1 MYIKELLGMN
11 YSKISNIWSKAFGLT
26 VAACCLASCSL
37 DEYNPGGATVESLFN
52 TPEGIES
59 ATNGTYTY
67 NRKLYGKEEGYALLE
82 MGSDL
87 WTSAARSGVSGSNG
101 VYPQPPLMTYQGL
114 ISDNVWV
121 KSNLWQ
127 PCYAGINL
135 ANTALKNMP
144 EAGLDPAKAP
154 ILEAELRF
162 MRAWYYWHL
171 VESFGDIPFT
181 LEPTESIITVATR
194 TPADQVYEQIFS
206 DLEFAVS
213 NAPLTNSDYG
223 RITKAVAEAFSARV
237 YLTRG
242 RYEEAL
248 AFANNVINNY
258 SFGLMPNYTDLW
270 AMDNEKNQEIVWGLN
285 YSTNLEFN
293 DGSNVGHSMYLME
306 YDTQAGMIRDVAN
319 GFPNVRYMPTKF
331 LLNLFEEQKDT
342 RYNASFKTTWFS
354 NEPDAANRPAGMA
367 IGDTAIFCSKYAI
380 ANEDRA
386 GKNYRIYDVND
397 VYNADGIPIDRFHYI
412 SLKKFDDPTRS
423 SANETESARD
433 VAIIRLPEMYLI
445 AAEAEMNLGNNNAA
459 AGFVNTI
466 RERAA
471 VNKQNAQEMDV
482 QPAAITLDFILDE
495 RAREFA
501 GEQLRWFDLKRSG
514 KLLERVQLHNPDA
527 KSFIK
532 DFHLLRP
539 IPQSE
544 LDAVTNK
551 DEFKQ
556 NPGY

>member
-1 MYIKELLGMN
+1 MN
-11 YSKISNIWSKAFGLT
+11 NHQILT
-26 VAACCLASCSL
+26 WRNKVFYALSFSLFFVSCSL
-37 DEYNPGGATVESLFN
+37 DEYNPGGATVESLLN
-52 TPEGIES
+52 TPEGIEA

-67 NRKLYGKEEGYALLE
+67 NQKLYGKEQGYALLE
-82 MGSDL
+82 MGTDI
-87 WTSAARSGVSGSNG
+87 WTGGANSGNSGTNG
-101 VYPQPPLMTYQGL
+101 IYPQPTLMNYQGL

-135 ANTALKNMP
+135 VNTALKNIGTAGV
-144 EAGLDPAKAP
+144 EATKAP

-181 LEPTESIITVATR
+181 LEPTESIVTIANR
-194 TPADQVYEQIFS
+194 TPVDQVYEQIFS
-206 DLEFAVS
+206 DLQYAVD
-213 NAPLTNSDYG
+213 NAPSSNTDYG
-223 RITKAVAEAFSARV
+223 KITKPIAEAFSARV

-248 AFANNVINNY
+248 TYAQHVMNNY
-258 SFGLMPNYTDLW
+258 GYSLMPNYADLW
-270 AMDNEKNQEIVWGLN
+270 KMDNEKNGEIIWGLN

-306 YDTQAGMIRDVAN
+306 YDTQPGMLRDVAN

-331 LLNLFEEQKDT
+331 LLNLFDETKDA
-342 RYNASFKTTWFS
+342 RFNSSFKTTWFC
-354 NEPDAANRPAGMA
+354 NETDAAKRPEGMTL
-367 IGDTAIFCSKYAI
+367 GDTAIFCSKYAI
-380 ANEDRA
+380 NSEARA
-386 GKNYRIYDVND
+386 GKIYKIYDIND
-397 VYNADGIPIDRFHYI
+397 VYRPDGTPADRFHYI
-412 SLKKFDDPTRS
+412 SLKKFEDPTRA
-423 SANETESARD
+423 SAAETESARD
-433 VAIIRLPEMYLI
+433 VFLIRLPEMYFI
-445 AAEAEMNLGNNNAA
+445 AAEAEMQRGNNSAA
-459 AGFVNTI
+459 AGYINTI

-471 VNKQNAQEMDV
+471 INSANRQEMDI
-482 QPAAITLDFILDE
+482 AASMITLDFILDE

-501 GEQLRWFDLKRSG
+501 GEQLRWFDLKRTN

-532 DFHLLRP
+532 DFHMIRP

-551 DEFKQ
+551 DTFKQ

>member
-1 MYIKELLGMN
+1 MNNQQISTWRNKLLC
-11 YSKISNIWSKAFGLT
+11 AFSFSL
-26 VAACCLASCSL
+26 VFASCSL

-52 TPEGIES
+52 TPEGIEA

-67 NRKLYGKEEGYALLE
+67 NQKLYGKEQGYALLE
-82 MGSDL
+82 MGTDI
-87 WTSAARSGVSGSNG
+87 WTGGANSGNSGTNG
-101 VYPQPPLMTYQGL
+101 VYPQPPLMNYQGL

-135 ANTALKNMP
+135 VNTALKNIGTAGV
-144 EAGLDPAKAP
+144 EATKVP

-181 LEPTESIITVATR
+181 LEPTESIITIAKR

-206 DLEFAVS
+206 DLQYAVDH
-213 NAPLTNSDYG
+213 APLTNTDYG
-223 RITKAVAEAFSARV
+223 KITKPIAEAFSARV

-248 AFANNVINNY
+248 TYAQHVINDY
-258 SFGLMPNYTDLW
+258 GYGLMPNYADLW
-270 AMDNEKNQEIVWGLN
+270 NMENEKNQEIIWGLN

-306 YDTQAGMIRDVAN
+306 YDTQPGMLRDVAN
-319 GFPNVRYMPTKF
+319 GYPNVRYMPTKF
-331 LLNLFEEQKDT
+331 LLNLFDERKDA
-342 RYNASFKTTWFS
+342 RYNSSFKTTWFC
-354 NEPDAANRPAGMA
+354 NETDAAKRPAGMTL
-367 IGDTAIFCSKYAI
+367 GDTAIFCSKYVISNA
-380 ANEDRA
+380 ARA
-386 GKNYRIYDVND
+386 GKVYKIYDIND
-397 VYNADGIPIDRFHYI
+397 VYRPDGTPADRFHYI
-412 SLKKFDDPTRS
+412 SLKKFDDPTRA
-423 SANETESARD
+423 SAAETESARD
-433 VAIIRLPEMYLI
+433 VSLIRLPEMYFV
-445 AAEAEMNLGNNNAA
+445 AAEAEMQLGNTETA
-459 AGFVNTI
+459 AGYINTI

-471 VNKQNAQEMDV
+471 VNKTNPQEMDV
-482 QPAAITLDFILDE
+482 APSIITLDFILDE

-501 GEQLRWFDLKRSG
+501 GEQLRWFDLKRTN
-514 KLLERVQLHNPDA
+514 KLVERVQLHNPDA

-532 DFHLLRP
+532 DFHMIRP

>member
-1 MYIKELLGMN
+1 MNNHQISTWRNKLL
-11 YSKISNIWSKAFGLT
+11 YALSFSLVF
-26 VAACCLASCSL
+26 ASCSL

-52 TPEGIES
+52 TPEGIE
-59 ATNGTYTY
+59 AAANGTYTY
-67 NRKLYGKEEGYALLE
+67 NQKLYGKEQGYALLE
-82 MGSDL
+82 MGTDI
-87 WTSAARSGVSGSNG
+87 WTGGANSGNSGTNG
-101 VYPQPPLMTYQGL
+101 VYPQPPLMNYQGL

-135 ANTALKNMP
+135 VNTALKNIGTAGV
-144 EAGLDPAKAP
+144 EASKAP

-181 LEPTESIITVATR
+181 LEPTESIITIAKR

-206 DLEFAVS
+206 DLQYAVD
-213 NAPLTNSDYG
+213 NAPLTNTDYG
-223 RITKAVAEAFSARV
+223 KITKPIAEAFSARV

-248 AFANNVINNY
+248 TYAQHVMNDY
-258 SFGLMPNYTDLW
+258 GYGLMPNYADLW
-270 AMDNEKNQEIVWGLN
+270 KMENEKNQEIIWGLN

-306 YDTQAGMIRDVAN
+306 YDTQPGMLRDVSN
-319 GFPNVRYMPTKF
+319 GYPNVRYMPTKF
-331 LLNLFEEQKDT
+331 LLNLFDEQKDA
-342 RYNASFKTTWFS
+342 RYNSSFKTTWFC
-354 NEPDAANRPAGMA
+354 NETDAAKRPAGMA
-367 IGDTAIFCSKYAI
+367 LGDTAIFCSKYVISGVA
-380 ANEDRA
+380 RA
-386 GKNYRIYDVND
+386 GKVYKIYDIND
-397 VYNADGIPIDRFHYI
+397 VYRPDGTPVDRFHYI
-412 SLKKFDDPTRS
+412 SLKKFDDPTRA
-423 SANETESARD
+423 SAAETESARD
-433 VAIIRLPEMYLI
+433 VSLIRLPEMYFI
-445 AAEAEMNLGNNNAA
+445 AAEAEMQLGNTGAA
-459 AGFVNTI
+459 VGYINTI

-471 VNKQNAQEMDV
+471 INKTNPQEMDV
-482 QPAAITLDFILDE
+482 VPSSITLDFILDE

-501 GEQLRWFDLKRSG
+501 GEQLRWFDLKRTN
-514 KLLERVQLHNPDA
+514 KLVERVQLHNPDA

-532 DFHLLRP
+532 DFHMIRP

>member
-1 MYIKELLGMN
+1 MNNHQISTWRSKLL
-11 YSKISNIWSKAFGLT
+11 YALSFSLFF
-26 VAACCLASCSL
+26 ASCSL

-52 TPEGIES
+52 TPEGIE
-59 ATNGTYTY
+59 AAANGTYTY
-67 NRKLYGKEEGYALLE
+67 NQKLYGKEQGYALLE
-82 MGSDL
+82 MGTDI
-87 WTSAARSGVSGSNG
+87 WTGGANSGNSGTNG
-101 VYPQPPLMTYQGL
+101 VYPQPPLMNYQGL

-135 ANTALKNMP
+135 VNTALKNIGT
-144 EAGLDPAKAP
+144 AGVDASKAP

-181 LEPTESIITVATR
+181 LEPTESIITIAKR

-206 DLEFAVS
+206 DLQYAVD
-213 NAPLTNSDYG
+213 NAPLTNTDYG
-223 RITKAVAEAFSARV
+223 KITKPIAEAFSARV

-248 AFANNVINNY
+248 TYAQHVMNDY
-258 SFGLMPNYTDLW
+258 GYGLMPNYADLW
-270 AMDNEKNQEIVWGLN
+270 KMENEKNQEIIWGLN

-306 YDTQAGMIRDVAN
+306 YDTQPGMLRDVSN
-319 GFPNVRYMPTKF
+319 GYPNVRYMPTKF
-331 LLNLFEEQKDT
+331 LLNLFDEQKDA
-342 RYNASFKTTWFS
+342 RYNSSFKTTWFC
-354 NEPDAANRPAGMA
+354 NETDAAKRPAGMA
-367 IGDTAIFCSKYAI
+367 LGDTAIFCSKYVISGVA
-380 ANEDRA
+380 RA
-386 GKNYRIYDVND
+386 GKVYKIYDIND
-397 VYNADGIPIDRFHYI
+397 VYRPDGTPVDRFHYI
-412 SLKKFDDPTRS
+412 SLKKFDDPTRA
-423 SANETESARD
+423 SAAETESARD
-433 VAIIRLPEMYLI
+433 VSLIRLPEMYFI
-445 AAEAEMNLGNNNAA
+445 AAEAEMQLGNTGAA
-459 AGFVNTI
+459 VGYINTI

-471 VNKQNAQEMDV
+471 INKTNPQEMDV
-482 QPAAITLDFILDE
+482 VPSSITLDFILDE

-501 GEQLRWFDLKRSG
+501 GEQLRWFDLKRTN
-514 KLLERVQLHNPDA
+514 KLVERVQLHNPDA

-532 DFHLLRP
+532 DFHMIRP

>member
-1 MYIKELLGMN
+1 MNNHQILTWRSKVFYTLSFSLL
-11 YSKISNIWSKAFGLT
+11 SF
-26 VAACCLASCSL
+26 ASCSL
-37 DEYNPGGATVESLFN
+37 DEYNPGGATVESLLN
-52 TPEGIES
+52 TPEGIEA

-67 NRKLYGKEEGYALLE
+67 NQKLYGKEQGYALLE
-82 MGSDL
+82 MGTDI
-87 WTSAARSGVSGSNG
+87 WTGGANSGNSGTNG
-101 VYPQPPLMTYQGL
+101 IYPQPTLMNYQGL

-135 ANTALKNMP
+135 VNTALKNIGTAGV
-144 EAGLDPAKAP
+144 EAAKAP

-181 LEPTESIITVATR
+181 LEPTESIVTIANR
-194 TPADQVYEQIFS
+194 TPVDQVYEQIFS
-206 DLEFAVS
+206 DLQYAVD
-213 NAPLTNSDYG
+213 NAPSNNTDYG
-223 RITKAVAEAFSARV
+223 KITKPIAEAFSARV

-248 AFANNVINNY
+248 TYAQHVMNNY
-258 SFGLMPNYTDLW
+258 GYSLMPNYADLW
-270 AMDNEKNQEIVWGLN
+270 KMDNEKNGEIIWGLN

-306 YDTQAGMIRDVAN
+306 YDTQPGMLRDVAN

-331 LLNLFEEQKDT
+331 LLNLFDETKDV
-342 RYNASFKTTWFS
+342 RFNSSFKTTWFC
-354 NEPDAANRPAGMA
+354 NETDAAKRPEGMA
-367 IGDTAIFCSKYAI
+367 LGDTAIFCSKYAI
-380 ANEDRA
+380 SSEART
-386 GKNYRIYDVND
+386 GKVYKIYDIND
-397 VYNADGIPIDRFHYI
+397 VYRPDGTPADRFHYI
-412 SLKKFDDPTRS
+412 SLKKFEDPTRA
-423 SANETESARD
+423 SAAETESARD
-433 VAIIRLPEMYLI
+433 VFLIRLPEMYFI
-445 AAEAEMNLGNNNAA
+445 AAEAEMQRGNNTAA
-459 AGFVNTI
+459 AGYINTI

-471 VNKQNAQEMDV
+471 INSANRQEMDITASMV
-482 QPAAITLDFILDE
+482 TLDFILDE

-501 GEQLRWFDLKRSG
+501 GEQLRWFDLKRTN

-532 DFHLLRP
+532 DFHMIRP

-551 DEFKQ
+551 DTFKQ

>member
-1 MYIKELLGMN
+1 MNNHQISTWRNKLL
-11 YSKISNIWSKAFGLT
+11 YALSFSLVF
-26 VAACCLASCSL
+26 ASCSL

-52 TPEGIES
+52 TPEGIE
-59 ATNGTYTY
+59 AAANGTYTY
-67 NRKLYGKEEGYALLE
+67 NQKLYGKEQGYALLE
-82 MGSDL
+82 MGTDI
-87 WTSAARSGVSGSNG
+87 WTGGANSGNSGTNG
-101 VYPQPPLMTYQGL
+101 VYPQPPLMNYQGL

-135 ANTALKNMP
+135 VNTALKNIGT
-144 EAGLDPAKAP
+144 AGVDASKAP

-181 LEPTESIITVATR
+181 LEPTESIITIAKR

-206 DLEFAVS
+206 DLQYAVD
-213 NAPLTNSDYG
+213 NAPLTNTDYG
-223 RITKAVAEAFSARV
+223 KITKPIAEAFSARV

-248 AFANNVINNY
+248 TYAQHVMNDY
-258 SFGLMPNYTDLW
+258 GYGLMPNYADLW
-270 AMDNEKNQEIVWGLN
+270 KMENEKNQEIIWGLN

-306 YDTQAGMIRDVAN
+306 YDTQPGMLRDVSN
-319 GFPNVRYMPTKF
+319 GYPNVRYMPTKF
-331 LLNLFEEQKDT
+331 LLNLFDEQKDA
-342 RYNASFKTTWFS
+342 RYNSSFKTTWFC
-354 NEPDAANRPAGMA
+354 NETDAAKRPAGMA
-367 IGDTAIFCSKYAI
+367 LGDTAIFCSKYVISGA
-380 ANEDRA
+380 ARA
-386 GKNYRIYDVND
+386 GKVYKIYDIND
-397 VYNADGIPIDRFHYI
+397 VYRPDGTPVDRFHYI
-412 SLKKFDDPTRS
+412 SLKKFDDPTRA
-423 SANETESARD
+423 SAAETESARD
-433 VAIIRLPEMYLI
+433 VSIIRLPEMYFI
-445 AAEAEMNLGNNNAA
+445 AAEAEMQLGNTGAA
-459 AGFVNTI
+459 VGYINTI

-471 VNKQNAQEMDV
+471 INKTNPQEMDV
-482 QPAAITLDFILDE
+482 VPSSITLDFILDE

-501 GEQLRWFDLKRSG
+501 GEQLRWFDLKRTN
-514 KLLERVQLHNPDA
+514 KLVERVQLHNPDA

-532 DFHLLRP
+532 DFHMIRP

>member
-1 MYIKELLGMN
+1 MN
-11 YSKISNIWSKAFGLT
+11 NHQILTWRSKAFYTLSFS
-26 VAACCLASCSL
+26 LLFASCSL
-37 DEYNPGGATVESLFN
+37 DEYNPGGATVESLLN
-52 TPEGIES
+52 TPEGIEA

-67 NRKLYGKEEGYALLE
+67 NQKLYGKEQGYALLE
-82 MGSDL
+82 MGTDS
-87 WTSAARSGVSGSNG
+87 WTGGANSGNSGTNG
-101 VYPQPPLMTYQGL
+101 IYPQPPLMNYQGL

-135 ANTALKNMP
+135 VNTALKNIGTAGV
-144 EAGLDPAKAP
+144 EAAKAP

-181 LEPTESIITVATR
+181 LEPTESIVTIANR
-194 TPADQVYEQIFS
+194 TPVDQVYEQIFS
-206 DLEFAVS
+206 DLQYAVD
-213 NAPLTNSDYG
+213 NAPLSNTDYG
-223 RITKAVAEAFSARV
+223 KITKPIAEAFSARV

-248 AFANNVINNY
+248 TYAQHVMNNY
-258 SFGLMPNYTDLW
+258 GYSLMPNYADLW
-270 AMDNEKNQEIVWGLN
+270 KMDNEKNGEIIWGLN

-306 YDTQAGMIRDVAN
+306 YDTQPGMLRDVAN

-331 LLNLFEEQKDT
+331 LLNLFDETKDA
-342 RYNASFKTTWFS
+342 RFNSSFKTTWLC
-354 NEPDAANRPAGMA
+354 NETDAAKRPEGMA
-367 IGDTAIFCSKYAI
+367 LGDTAIFCSKYVIGNDA
-380 ANEDRA
+380 RA
-386 GKNYRIYDVND
+386 GKVYKIYDIND
-397 VYNADGIPIDRFHYI
+397 VYRPDGTPADRFHYI
-412 SLKKFDDPTRS
+412 SLKKFEDPTRA
-423 SANETESARD
+423 SAAETESARD
-433 VAIIRLPEMYLI
+433 VFLIRLPEMYFI
-445 AAEAEMNLGNNNAA
+445 AAEAEMQRGDNTAA
-459 AGFVNTI
+459 AEYINTI

-471 VNKQNAQEMDV
+471 INSANRQEMDITASMV
-482 QPAAITLDFILDE
+482 TLDFILDE

-501 GEQLRWFDLKRSG
+501 GEQLRWFDLKRTN

-532 DFHLLRP
+532 DFHMIRP

-551 DEFKQ
+551 DTFKQ

>member
-1 MYIKELLGMN
+1 MNNHQISTWRNKLL
-11 YSKISNIWSKAFGLT
+11 YALSFSLVF
-26 VAACCLASCSL
+26 ASCSL

-52 TPEGIES
+52 TPEGIE
-59 ATNGTYTY
+59 AAANGTYTY
-67 NRKLYGKEEGYALLE
+67 NQKLYGKEQGYALLE
-82 MGSDL
+82 MGTDI
-87 WTSAARSGVSGSNG
+87 WTGGANSGNSGTNG
-101 VYPQPPLMTYQGL
+101 VYPQPPLMNYQGL

-135 ANTALKNMP
+135 VNTALKNIGTAGV
-144 EAGLDPAKAP
+144 EAGKAP

-181 LEPTESIITVATR
+181 LEPTESIITIAKR

-206 DLEFAVS
+206 DLQYAVD
-213 NAPLTNSDYG
+213 NAPLTNTDYG
-223 RITKAVAEAFSARV
+223 KITKPIAEAFSARV

-248 AFANNVINNY
+248 TYAQHVMNDY
-258 SFGLMPNYTDLW
+258 GYGLMPNYADLW
-270 AMDNEKNQEIVWGLN
+270 KMENEKNQEIIWGLN

-306 YDTQAGMIRDVAN
+306 YDTQPGMLRDVSN
-319 GFPNVRYMPTKF
+319 GYPNVRYMPTKF
-331 LLNLFEEQKDT
+331 LLNLFDEQKDA
-342 RYNASFKTTWFS
+342 RYNSSFKTTWFC
-354 NEPDAANRPAGMA
+354 NETDAAKRPAGMA
-367 IGDTAIFCSKYAI
+367 LGDTAIFCSKYVISGVA
-380 ANEDRA
+380 RA
-386 GKNYRIYDVND
+386 GKVYKIYDIND
-397 VYNADGIPIDRFHYI
+397 VYRPDGTPVDRFHYI
-412 SLKKFDDPTRS
+412 SLKKFDDPTRA
-423 SANETESARD
+423 SAAETESARD
-433 VAIIRLPEMYLI
+433 VSLIRLPEMYLI
-445 AAEAEMNLGNNNAA
+445 AAEAEMQLGNTGAA
-459 AGFVNTI
+459 VGYINTI

-471 VNKQNAQEMDV
+471 INKTNPQEMDV
-482 QPAAITLDFILDE
+482 VPSSITLDFILDE

-501 GEQLRWFDLKRSG
+501 GEQLRWFDLKRTN
-514 KLLERVQLHNPDA
+514 KLVERVQLHNPDA

-532 DFHLLRP
+532 DFHMIRP

>member
-1 MYIKELLGMN
+1 MNNQQISTWRNKLLCAL
-11 YSKISNIWSKAFGLT
+11 SFSLVF
-26 VAACCLASCSL
+26 ASCSL

-52 TPEGIES
+52 TPEGIEA

-67 NRKLYGKEEGYALLE
+67 NQKIYGKEQGYALLE
-82 MGSDL
+82 MGTDI
-87 WTSAARSGVSGSNG
+87 WTGGANSGNSGTNG
-101 VYPQPPLMTYQGL
+101 VYPQPPLMNYQGL

-135 ANTALKNMP
+135 VNTALKNIGTAGV
-144 EAGLDPAKAP
+144 EASKAP

-181 LEPTESIITVATR
+181 LEPTESIITIAKR

-206 DLEFAVS
+206 DLQYAVD
-213 NAPLTNSDYG
+213 NAPLTNTDYG
-223 RITKAVAEAFSARV
+223 KITKPIAEAFSARV

-248 AFANNVINNY
+248 TYAQHVMNEYGY
-258 SFGLMPNYTDLW
+258 SLMPNYADLW
-270 AMDNEKNQEIVWGLN
+270 KMENEKNQEIIWGLN

-293 DGSNVGHSMYLME
+293 EGSNVGHSMYLME
-306 YDTQAGMIRDVAN
+306 YDTQPGMLRDVAN
-319 GFPNVRYMPTKF
+319 GYPNVRYMPTKF
-331 LLNLFEEQKDT
+331 LLNLFDEQKDA
-342 RYNASFKTTWFS
+342 RFNSSFKTTWFC
-354 NEPDAANRPAGMA
+354 NETDAAKRPAGMA
-367 IGDTAIFCSKYAI
+367 LGDTAIFCSKYVISSA
-380 ANEDRA
+380 ART
-386 GKNYRIYDVND
+386 GKVYKIYDIND
-397 VYNADGIPIDRFHYI
+397 VYRPDGTPADRFHYI
-412 SLKKFDDPTRS
+412 SLKKFDDPTRA
-423 SANETESARD
+423 SAAETESARD
-433 VAIIRLPEMYLI
+433 VSLIRLPEMYFI
-445 AAEAEMNLGNNNAA
+445 AAEAEMQLGNTQAA
-459 AGFVNTI
+459 AGYINTI

-471 VNKQNAQEMDV
+471 INKTNPQEMDV
-482 QPAAITLDFILDE
+482 APSIITLDFILDE

-501 GEQLRWFDLKRSG
+501 GEQLRWFDLKRTN
-514 KLLERVQLHNPDA
+514 KLVERVQLYNPDA

-532 DFHLLRP
+532 DFHMIRP

>member
-1 MYIKELLGMN
+1 MRYKNKIMNNHQIPTWRNKLL
-11 YSKISNIWSKAFGLT
+11 YALSFSLVF
-26 VAACCLASCSL
+26 ASCSL

-52 TPEGIES
+52 TPEGIEA

-67 NRKLYGKEEGYALLE
+67 NQKLYGKEQGYALLE
-82 MGSDL
+82 MGTDI
-87 WTSAARSGVSGSNG
+87 WTGGANSGNSGTNG
-101 VYPQPPLMTYQGL
+101 VYPQPPLMNYQGL

-135 ANTALKNMP
+135 VNTALKNIGTAGV
-144 EAGLDPAKAP
+144 EASKAP

-181 LEPTESIITVATR
+181 LEPTESIITIAKR
-194 TPADQVYEQIFS
+194 TLADQVYEQIFS
-206 DLEFAVS
+206 DLQYAVDH
-213 NAPLTNSDYG
+213 APLTNTDYG
-223 RITKAVAEAFSARV
+223 KITKPIAEAFSARV
-237 YLTRG
+237 YLTSG

-248 AFANNVINNY
+248 TYAQHVMNDY
-258 SFGLMPNYTDLW
+258 GYGLMPNYADLW
-270 AMDNEKNQEIVWGLN
+270 KMENEKNQEIIWGLN

-306 YDTQAGMIRDVAN
+306 YDTQPGMLRDVAN
-319 GFPNVRYMPTKF
+319 GYPNVRYMPTKF
-331 LLNLFEEQKDT
+331 LLNLFDEQKDA
-342 RYNASFKTTWFS
+342 RYNSSFKTTWFC
-354 NEPDAANRPAGMA
+354 NETDAAKRPAGMA
-367 IGDTAIFCSKYAI
+367 LGDTAIFCSKYVISGA
-380 ANEDRA
+380 ARA
-386 GKNYRIYDVND
+386 GKVYKIYDIND
-397 VYNADGIPIDRFHYI
+397 VYRPDGTPADRFHYI
-412 SLKKFDDPTRS
+412 SLKKFDDPTRA
-423 SANETESARD
+423 SAAETESARD
-433 VAIIRLPEMYLI
+433 VSLIRLPEMYFI
-445 AAEAEMNLGNNNAA
+445 AAEAEMQLGNTEAA
-459 AGFVNTI
+459 AGYINTI

-471 VNKQNAQEMDV
+471 IDKTNPQGMDV
-482 QPAAITLDFILDE
+482 ASSSITLDFILDE

-501 GEQLRWFDLKRSG
+501 GEQLRWFDLKRTN
-514 KLLERVQLHNPDA
+514 KLVERVQLHNPDA

-532 DFHLLRP
+532 DFHMIRP

-551 DEFKQ
+551 EEFKQ

>member
-1 MYIKELLGMN
+1 MNNHQISTWRNKLL
-11 YSKISNIWSKAFGLT
+11 YALSFSLVF
-26 VAACCLASCSL
+26 ASCSL

-52 TPEGIES
+52 TPEGIE
-59 ATNGTYTY
+59 AAANGTYTY
-67 NRKLYGKEEGYALLE
+67 NQKLYGKEQGYALLE
-82 MGSDL
+82 MGTDI
-87 WTSAARSGVSGSNG
+87 WTGGANSGNSGTNG
-101 VYPQPPLMTYQGL
+101 VYPQPPLMNYQGL

-135 ANTALKNMP
+135 VNTALKNIGT
-144 EAGLDPAKAP
+144 AGVDASKAP

-181 LEPTESIITVATR
+181 LEPTESIITTAKR
-194 TPADQVYEQIFS
+194 TPADHVYEQIFS
-206 DLEFAVS
+206 DLQYAVD
-213 NAPLTNSDYG
+213 NAPLTNTDYG
-223 RITKAVAEAFSARV
+223 KITKPIAEAFSARV

-248 AFANNVINNY
+248 TYAQHVMNDY
-258 SFGLMPNYTDLW
+258 GYGLMPNYADLW
-270 AMDNEKNQEIVWGLN
+270 KMENEKNQEIIWGLN

-306 YDTQAGMIRDVAN
+306 YDTQPGMLRDVSN
-319 GFPNVRYMPTKF
+319 GYPNVRYMPTKF
-331 LLNLFEEQKDT
+331 LLNLFDEQKDA
-342 RYNASFKTTWFS
+342 RYNSSFKTTWFC
-354 NEPDAANRPAGMA
+354 NETDAAKRPAGMA
-367 IGDTAIFCSKYAI
+367 LGDTAIFCSKYVISGVA
-380 ANEDRA
+380 RA
-386 GKNYRIYDVND
+386 GKVYKIYDIND
-397 VYNADGIPIDRFHYI
+397 VYRPDGTPVDRFHYI
-412 SLKKFDDPTRS
+412 SLKKFDDPTRA
-423 SANETESARD
+423 SAAETESARD
-433 VAIIRLPEMYLI
+433 VSLIRLPEMYLI
-445 AAEAEMNLGNNNAA
+445 AAEAEMQLGNTGAA
-459 AGFVNTI
+459 VGYINTI

-471 VNKQNAQEMDV
+471 INKTNPQEMDV
-482 QPAAITLDFILDE
+482 VPSSITLDFILDE

-501 GEQLRWFDLKRSG
+501 GEQLRWFDLKRTN
-514 KLLERVQLHNPDA
+514 KLVERVQLHNPDA

-532 DFHLLRP
+532 DFHMIRP

>member
-1 MYIKELLGMN
+1 MRYKNKIMNNHQISTWRNKLL
-11 YSKISNIWSKAFGLT
+11 YALSFSLVF
-26 VAACCLASCSL
+26 ASCSL

-52 TPEGIES
+52 TPEGIEA

-67 NRKLYGKEEGYALLE
+67 NQKLYGKEQGYALLE
-82 MGSDL
+82 MGTDI
-87 WTSAARSGVSGSNG
+87 WTGGANSGNSGTNG
-101 VYPQPPLMTYQGL
+101 VYPQPPLMNYQGL

-135 ANTALKNMP
+135 VNTALKNIGTAGV
-144 EAGLDPAKAP
+144 EASKAP

-181 LEPTESIITVATR
+181 LEPTESIITIAKR

-206 DLEFAVS
+206 DLQYAVD
-213 NAPLTNSDYG
+213 NAPLTNTDYG
-223 RITKAVAEAFSARV
+223 KITKPIAEAFSARV

-248 AFANNVINNY
+248 TYAQHVMNDY
-258 SFGLMPNYTDLW
+258 GYGLMPNYADLW
-270 AMDNEKNQEIVWGLN
+270 EMENEKNQEIIWGLN

-306 YDTQAGMIRDVAN
+306 YDTQPGMLRDVAN
-319 GFPNVRYMPTKF
+319 GYPNVRYMPTKF
-331 LLNLFEEQKDT
+331 LLNLFDEQKDA
-342 RYNASFKTTWFS
+342 RYSSSFKTTWFC
-354 NEPDAANRPAGMA
+354 NETDAAKRPAGMNL
-367 IGDTAIFCSKYAI
+367 GDTAIFCSKYVISDA
-380 ANEDRA
+380 ARV
-386 GKNYRIYDVND
+386 GKVYKIYDIND
-397 VYNADGIPIDRFHYI
+397 VYRPDGTPADRFHYI
-412 SLKKFDDPTRS
+412 SLKKFDDPTRA
-423 SANETESARD
+423 SAAETESARD
-433 VAIIRLPEMYLI
+433 VSLIRLPEMYFI
-445 AAEAEMNLGNNNAA
+445 AAEAEMQLGNTDAA
-459 AGFVNTI
+459 AGYINTI

-471 VNKQNAQEMDV
+471 MNKTNPQEMDV
-482 QPAAITLDFILDE
+482 AASIITLDFILDE

-501 GEQLRWFDLKRSG
+501 GEQLRWFDLKRTN
-514 KLLERVQLHNPDA
+514 KLVERVQLHNPDA

-532 DFHLLRP
+532 EFHMIRP

-551 DEFKQ
+551 EEFKQ